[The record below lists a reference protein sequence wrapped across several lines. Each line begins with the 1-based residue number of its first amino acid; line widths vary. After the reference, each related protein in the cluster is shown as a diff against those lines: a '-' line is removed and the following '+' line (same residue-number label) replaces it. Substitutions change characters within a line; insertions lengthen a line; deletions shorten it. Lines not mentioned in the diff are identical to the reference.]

1 MAAKTIEE
9 LEAQMNRERVERNRR
24 MTAKLE
30 REQRRE
36 KPRRR
41 ILRKL
46 ILLACLL
53 LAAAFLLFWMVLQR
67 THIYIGL
74 GAVTIPGLTG

>member
-9 LEAQMNRERVERNRR
+9 LEEQMNRERVERNRR
-24 MTAKLE
+24 MAAKLD

-41 ILRKL
+41 FFPKL
-46 ILLACLL
+46 LLLVCLL
-53 LAAAFLLFWMVLQR
+53 LAALLFLAWMVLQR
-67 THIYIGL
+67 TQIYIGL
-74 GAVTIPGLTG
+74 GAVSIPGLTG